1 MNIMYLYG
9 HEVDDDVDFFC
20 IHVEMTSFRVA
31 IVCTKIGFD
40 PIRNT
45 VNISFKYDMS
55 GELLAFPVE
64 DDEAIDAMWEH
75 SKFTQ
80 IPSWESALH
89 RK

>member
-1 MNIMYLYG
+1 
-9 HEVDDDVDFFC
+9 
-20 IHVEMTSFRVA
+20 
-31 IVCTKIGFD
+31 
-40 PIRNT
+40 
-45 VNISFKYDMS
+45 MS
-55 GELLAFPVE
+55 GELLAFLVE